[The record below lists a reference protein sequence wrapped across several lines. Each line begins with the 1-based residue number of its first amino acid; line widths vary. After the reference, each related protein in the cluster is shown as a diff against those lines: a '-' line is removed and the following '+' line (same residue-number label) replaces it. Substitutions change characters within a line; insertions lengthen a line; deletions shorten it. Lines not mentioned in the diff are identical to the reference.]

1 MNGDVMTRLPL
12 RSMHEACAET
22 HWLLLVCK
30 LEAQMQFDCR
40 VRGMKV
46 HSVTSGSFF
55 EEDRV
60 VLRAGGG
67 GGLQVNTVQPD
78 AMIVALKG

>member
-55 EEDRV
+55 RGGQGRV
-60 VLRAGGG
+60 EGRG